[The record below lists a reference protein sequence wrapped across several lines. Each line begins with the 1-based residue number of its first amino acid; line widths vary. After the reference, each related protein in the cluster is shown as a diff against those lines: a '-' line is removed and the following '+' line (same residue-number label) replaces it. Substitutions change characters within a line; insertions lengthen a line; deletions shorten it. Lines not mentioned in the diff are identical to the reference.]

1 MMSEMK
7 EDVRV
12 MVVREG
18 SSVALG
24 DKLHQPH
31 VACLTFGT
39 ISNDHGV
46 LWLSMRSSFSFWF

>member
-24 DKLHQPH
+24 DKLHQLH
-31 VACLTFGT
+31 GACLTFGT

-46 LWLSMRSSFSFWF
+46 CYGYL